1 MRLSSFIAC
10 NKEKILMEWAS
21 FTRTIETPARVKDD
35 VVHHSHAS
43 LMLDTIIADLDKPQS
58 AKEQRVKSLGPGP
71 LGSTDTHAQ
80 THGAQRLSQGFTV
93 DQLVSEF
100 RALRASVL
108 QLWAASSESVQLTD
122 PDDITRF
129 NEAIDQALCESVAR
143 FSQDLR
149 QNMSQLKAQCARF
162 QTIINAIPIGLILL
176 DEVGALVMENSE
188 WTRIWA
194 GNAVL
199 NSVLDYD
206 SFKGFRPDTGERI
219 SAEEWPCA
227 ISLKQGIHTRDVV
240 LDIERVN
247 GTRGSIMVSSAPI
260 RDDAGRVIGA
270 VALNMDIT
278 ELRIAQVRLQD
289 ADRRKDE
296 FLAVLA
302 HELRNPLAP
311 ISMSAR
317 ILLSANSTPE
327 RTRNAS
333 EVISRQVR
341 HMTSLVDDLLDVSRV
356 TRGLVTLDLQQLNL
370 KTICNGP
377 IEQARSLIESRRHT
391 LTVRVSTEPA
401 YVLGDPVRLVQVIAN
416 LLNNAAKY
424 TPQGGEIVL
433 ALNVEGS
440 LARLSISD
448 NGLGINADFL
458 PHVFELFTQGS
469 RTPDRSQGGLGLG
482 LALVKSI
489 VELHGGHVQADSK
502 GVGHGSTFTVLL
514 PLGDAPVQIA
524 EPEPQRVTLAVT
536 KNSLRLMLVDD
547 NKDTTDT
554 LAEFLTSIGH
564 QVVHHY
570 DGQTALAHHAT
581 QAPQVFILDIGLPD
595 MDGYKLAQHL
605 KQREENFGA
614 IFIALSGYG
623 QTHDHAL
630 SKAAGFAHHIVK
642 PLDTEDFERL
652 LNRLGV

>member
-21 FTRTIETPARVKDD
+21 FARTIETPARVKDD

-58 AKEQRVKSLGPGP
+58 AKEQRVKSLGLGP

-377 IEQARSLIESRRHT
+377 IEQARSLIES
-391 LTVRVSTEPA
+391 
-401 YVLGDPVRLVQVIAN
+401 
-416 LLNNAAKY
+416 
-424 TPQGGEIVL
+424 
-433 ALNVEGS
+433 
-440 LARLSISD
+440 
-448 NGLGINADFL
+448 
-458 PHVFELFTQGS
+458 
-469 RTPDRSQGGLGLG
+469 DR
-482 LALVKSI
+482 KS
-489 VELHGGHVQADSK
+489 
-502 GVGHGSTFTVLL
+502 
-514 PLGDAPVQIA
+514 
-524 EPEPQRVTLAVT
+524 
-536 KNSLRLMLVDD
+536 
-547 NKDTTDT
+547 
-554 LAEFLTSIGH
+554 
-564 QVVHHY
+564 VV
-570 DGQTALAHHAT
+570 
-581 QAPQVFILDIGLPD
+581 
-595 MDGYKLAQHL
+595 
-605 KQREENFGA
+605 
-614 IFIALSGYG
+614 
-623 QTHDHAL
+623 
-630 SKAAGFAHHIVK
+630 
-642 PLDTEDFERL
+642 
-652 LNRLGV
+652 